1 MFLDDFVHVK
11 QLILSFFLCLEDPF
25 FFEFLHEI
33 LVLDLTVLVD
43 HLSLLEAFQGLFVL
57 DVHFFGIGFA
67 LSFDFNSL
75 FRNSVFQVA
84 QIGLKGTDVFIVQSA
99 LQENGVALEL
109 DSGSADL
116 DWVQV
121 AKKRLVIVGHGGSL
135 VDIDEAHLA
144 FLGVVGG
151 EGWTGGWQDFVF

>member
-1 MFLDDFVHVK
+1 
-11 QLILSFFLCLEDPF
+11 LCLEHPF
-25 FFEFLHEI
+25 FLQFLHEI
-33 LVLDLTVLVD
+33 LVLYFTLLVD
-43 HLSLLEAFQGLFVL
+43 LLSLLQAFQGLFVL
-57 DVHFFGIGFA
+57 DVHFFGIGFG
-67 LSFDFNSL
+67 LSFNFNSL

-84 QIGLKGTDVFIVQSA
+84 QIGLKGTDVFIMQST

-121 AKKRLVIVGHGGSL
+121 SQKRLVIVGHGGSL

-144 FLGVVGG
+144 FVGVVGG
-151 EGWTGGWQDFVF
+151 EGWTGGWQDLVF